1 MLKNFLIKNFIKSKL
16 KGVPDQEIDRIIEM
30 VEKNPDFFKEM
41 GEKLQQMTANGMS
54 QEQAVQKIFAENR
67 DKLQNI
73 IQDKK

>member
-16 KGVPDQEIDRIIEM
+16 KGVPDEEIDRIIEM

-41 GEKLQQMTANGMS
+41 GEKLQQMTASGMS
-54 QEQAVQKIFAENR
+54 QEQAVQKIFAENK